1 MADTETPPSESKVP
15 RASTEDAAVTVEG
28 WAHRAAD
35 LARSAAEHV
44 PAAVVVVVGG
54 TVLLAADA
62 FGIGEVLTAGIAG
75 YAAYRLLRRRA
86 AKKNELTREE
96 AAAKAA

>member
-1 MADTETPPSESKVP
+1 MSETQAAPSESSVERMDVDDAIV
-15 RASTEDAAVTVEG
+15 RAETF
-28 WAHRAAD
+28 AHKAAD
-35 LARSAAEHV
+35 LGRKTAERI

-62 FGIGEVLTAGIAG
+62 FGVGEVITAGIAG

-86 AKKNELTREE
+86 AKKS
-96 AAAKAA
+96 AAAKAQAA